1 MDISDHYITPRGLN
15 VENEGVIPFR
25 KGARVPMHMHTERA
39 HILVLSGRQR
49 DQHGI
54 IGPGTLRIHAPGTYH
69 SVVSEAGCIVLA
81 VYEKPV
87 KFLENTGTREA

>member
-39 HILVLSGRQR
+39 HILVLSGSQR

-54 IGPGTLRIHAPGTYH
+54 IGPGTYH